1 MALLILVLWP
11 DTISFSTFLNV
22 SLASAWRISSLLF
35 PLVLS
40 FQTPMLQ
47 FFFALRRP
55 FFNKNFLWLTPKPSQ
70 NLVCILYQLPIAS
83 LMLRNELLQKP
94 VA

>member
-1 MALLILVLWP
+1 MALLILILWP

-22 SLASAWRISSLLF
+22 SLASAWRISLLLF

-47 FFFALRRP
+47 FFALGRP

-70 NLVCILYQLPIAS
+70 NLVCVLYQLPMAS